1 MSQINHYILS
11 KIEILTKN
19 LKEEFRKKGFVIPR
33 KNDDGSVSVGD
44 YRIFKDDLGFYS
56 IADHRKEIIV
66 KNINLPQTAVLTANQ
81 LALGKWKDDAIL
93 AIDTKYGHALFD
105 EKVHQRLA
113 EKNLKLNDLDGA
125 DLMFTKLKIA
135 KYKKEKYKNEVFIN
149 FRKLLYI
156 R

>member
-19 LKEEFRKKGFVIPR
+19 LKEDFRKKGFVIPT
-33 KNDDGSVSVGD
+33 KNDDGSVSVGN

-66 KNINLPQTAVLTANQ
+66 KNINLPQTAVLTANR
-81 LALGKWKDDAIL
+81 LALGKWKDETIL

-113 EKNLKLNDLDGA
+113 EKNLKSNDHDMA
-125 DLMFTKLKIA
+125 DLMLTKLKIA
-135 KYKKEKYKNEVFIN
+135 RYKKEKYKNEVFIN